1 MFWLGQN
8 NIEIEGKI
16 IFAQQFHFPL
26 PSNPNYPTNMS
37 ADKPELFFDI
47 QDFYY
52 LT

>member
-37 ADKPELFFDI
+37 ADKSEFF
-47 QDFYY
+47 
-52 LT
+52 LTFKIFIT